1 MHLNLVDDI
10 HAVLAV
16 DHIDSKPSSAKA
28 SCAANPVKVCLI
40 VGVPFHVHRE
50 VKVDHQCHLFH
61 IDSCNQQ
68 NHKWVYVQ
76 LQTWRSCFNVNM
88 THRSHLWS
96 TRLWSPAP
104 SPCHSCSDR
113 WLQLSA
119 PRPFPHSAMPPGGPL
134 WSGLKSAKKP
144 SCESEEKVSA
154 KLNCSYYILSGTFSQ
169 KLNILVI

>member
-16 DHIDSKPSSAKA
+16 DHIDSKSSSAKA

-40 VGVPFHVHRE
+40 VGIPFHVHRE

-76 LQTWRSCFNVNM
+76 LQNTEDHV
-88 THRSHLWS
+88 LKL
-96 TRLWSPAP
+96 TRLIDLTSGAHVCGHQHLLLAVPVAINDGSSLLHGQFP
-104 SPCHSCSDR
+104 TQQCH
-113 WLQLSA
+113 
-119 PRPFPHSAMPPGGPL
+119 
-134 WSGLKSAKKP
+134 
-144 SCESEEKVSA
+144 
-154 KLNCSYYILSGTFSQ
+154 
-169 KLNILVI
+169 LVALFGQV